1 MLSTTMVGFLALAA
15 ALGLVALRSRPPI
28 SNLHE
33 RLEWISTHEAG
44 HTIVAWC
51 CPLVGRVTGVS
62 IEPLPGGRA
71 AWSGLT
77 THDWRVPP
85 GLAER
90 QWWDIVIAMAG
101 LAAEMLTYGELRT
114 LPPRR
119 DILDALAVVRVMCG
133 EHACPPA
140 TASLSLPLSVRCS
153 PVEAS
158 TLEHAFR
165 QAYRLLADRRDMHSL
180 LARTLVHTRHLSA
193 LELEAM
199 LGSRG

>member
-1 MLSTTMVGFLALAA
+1 MVGFLALAA

-28 SNLHE
+28 SNLQA
-33 RLEWISTHEAG
+33 RLEWICTHEAG

-51 CPLVGRVTGVS
+51 CPLVGMVTGVT
-62 IEPLPGGRA
+62 IEPLPGGRT

-77 THDWRVPP
+77 THDWLVPP

-119 DILDALAVVRVMCG
+119 DILDALAAVRVMCRDHG
-133 EHACPPA
+133 CPPA
-140 TASLSLPLSVRCS
+140 TGPLSLPLSVRCS

-158 TLEHAFR
+158 VLERAFR
-165 QAYRLLADRRDMHSL
+165 QACRLVADRRQAHAL
-180 LARTLVHTRHLSA
+180 LARTLVDKRRLSPA
-193 LELEAM
+193 ELRAM
-199 LGSRG
+199 LGPRG